1 MPATDE
7 DLLRDLMHRATGD
20 LHARS
25 EITTGIVTASR
36 RRYRRTRALGVGV
49 TGAAAAAVGVAA
61 VASGAVGSAGRPAKS
76 GGPGS
81 VIQLTAAQRTLN
93 HLSARA
99 AAGATAPTDR
109 WVKMTEVA
117 GAQHKTTIIDTRNGD
132 VWTYQPDAG
141 KGVPPVLFDKAG
153 MPTAAQ
159 LAAYPTNAASLRTF
173 LVRQARQQQAYAER
187 QMLAQLRQAER
198 KDGKRLRAALESK
211 KATIIKDQP
220 KETSD
225 DWAFSQAAMTLWNP
239 AISPALRSALFKVL
253 AATPGIQ
260 VNSHARDSLGR
271 PAVEISRYDSEAHY
285 TEAVFEAPDAS
296 RVLETSSL
304 EPATPAQNGLPGEKA
319 YQLSD
324 TYLSIA
330 WSATRPSA

>member
-20 LHARS
+20 LHAPS

-61 VASGAVGSAGRPAKS
+61 VASGATGPAGRTTRS
-76 GGPGS
+76 GGSGGA
-81 VIQLTAAQRTLN
+81 IELTAAQRTLN

-99 AAGATAPTDR
+99 AATTTPAGR
-109 WVKMTEVA
+109 WVKMIDMA
-117 GAQHKTTIIDTRNGD
+117 GAQRKTTIIDTRNGD
-132 VWTYQPDAG
+132 VWTYQPDGG

-159 LAAYPTNAASLRTF
+159 LTAYPTTAPALRTF
-173 LVRQARQQQAYAER
+173 LISQAKQQRAYAEH

-253 AATPGIQ
+253 AATPGIK
-260 VNSHARDSLGR
+260 VNSHATDSRGR
-271 PAVEISRYDSEAHY
+271 PAVEISRYDSSAHY

-324 TYLSIA
+324 TYLSIT

>member
-1 MPATDE
+1 MPVTDE

-20 LHARS
+20 LHAPA

-61 VASGAVGSAGRPAKS
+61 VASGAVGPTSPSTKS
-76 GGPGS
+76 GGSGQA
-81 VIQLTAAQRTLN
+81 IQLTAAQRTLN

-99 AAGATAPTDR
+99 AAATAPAGP
-109 WVKMTEVA
+109 WVKMVEEA
-117 GAQHKTTIIDTRNGD
+117 GGQHKTTIIDTRNGN

-141 KGVPPVLFDKAG
+141 KGVPPVLFSAAG

-159 LAAYPTNAASLRTF
+159 LAAYPTNAAGLRPF
-173 LVRQARQQQAYAER
+173 LIRQAKQQQAQAER
-187 QMLAQLRQAER
+187 EMLAQAR
-198 KDGKRLRAALESK
+198 KLPKRLARLKHISMA
-211 KATIIKDQP
+211 DQP

-225 DWAFSQAAMTLWNP
+225 DWAFSQAAYTLWNP

-253 AATPGIQ
+253 AATPGVQ
-260 VNSHARDSLGR
+260 VNSHATDSRGR
-271 PAVEISRYDSEAHY
+271 PAVEISRYDPQAKY
-285 TEAVFEAPDAS
+285 TEVVFEAPDATK
-296 RVLETSSL
+296 VLETSSL

-324 TYLSIA
+324 TYLSIT